1 MIQEAAWNHPFP
13 HLLFIHKL
21 CLFQEKKHMIN
32 QKATKTK
39 TYHRS
44 HKLSSAK
51 TNTVRGLKL
60 FHYPLV
66 SWWRNNR
73 AVWKTEMTAYSYI
86 SVTLELKLRDT
97 FHLPPTIQI
106 IFRIIFPIW
115 LSHRKT
121 SRSDIRISN
130 KIYQT
135 YLKSLLYE

>member
-1 MIQEAAWNHPFP
+1 
-13 HLLFIHKL
+13 
-21 CLFQEKKHMIN
+21 MIN

-73 AVWKTEMTAYSYI
+73 AVWKTEMTAYS
-86 SVTLELKLRDT
+86 
-97 FHLPPTIQI
+97 
-106 IFRIIFPIW
+106 
-115 LSHRKT
+115 
-121 SRSDIRISN
+121 
-130 KIYQT
+130 
-135 YLKSLLYE
+135 

>member
-1 MIQEAAWNHPFP
+1 MIYEAVWNHPFP

-21 CLFQEKKHMIN
+21 CLFQEKKQQKKNHMIN

-73 AVWKTEMTAYSYI
+73 AVWKTEMS
-86 SVTLELKLRDT
+86 
-97 FHLPPTIQI
+97 
-106 IFRIIFPIW
+106 
-115 LSHRKT
+115 
-121 SRSDIRISN
+121 
-130 KIYQT
+130 
-135 YLKSLLYE
+135 